1 MIVVGGETVAQLVLV
16 RSGLNNRVQPT
27 ELVGQ
32 VMINWL
38 VDVVSRPSHGGIRLG
53 TSPDRTG

>member
-1 MIVVGGETVAQLVLV
+1 
-16 RSGLNNRVQPT
+16 
-27 ELVGQ
+27 VGQ